1 MKKFYKVALALAIAL
16 GSVSAYAV
24 GSAEPTT
31 PPIGVNGKNSAIE
44 VYSVGNVV
52 FVSNAEGQKVTITAV
67 LGNAS
72 ETAVVNGGQVEVS
85 KITGPAVVTVGG
97 VAQTVYIK

>member
-16 GSVSAYAV
+16 GSVSAFAV

-31 PPIGVNGKNSAIE
+31 PVGEGLSNNEVE

-52 FVSNAEGQKVTITAV
+52 FVKNAEGEKVTIVSIT
-67 LGNAS
+67 GKT
-72 ETAVVNGGQVEVS
+72 ETAVVNGGQVEV
-85 KITGPAVVTVGG
+85 KTEGVAVVKVGNKTV
-97 VAQTVYIK
+97 TVYLTK

>member
-16 GSVSAYAV
+16 GSVSAYAA

-31 PPIGVNGKNSAIE
+31 GVNDKDNAVE

-52 FVSNAEGQKVTITAV
+52 FVTNAEGEKVTIVSIT
-67 LGNAS
+67 GQT
-72 ETAVVNGGQVEVS
+72 ETAVVNGGQVES
-85 KITGPAVVTVGG
+85 KTEGVAVVKVGK
-97 VAQTVYIK
+97 VAKTVYIKK